1 MRSKVFKI
9 CKNNSVNRR
18 FLYNFA
24 FLESIDELCSV
35 LGLDMNMPD
44 PDENEFH
51 SDSDQEGGNKKSQK
65 GKKVMRMNPLAAK
78 MAKKAAATSTDKAVS
93 ENSHSHI
100 LSVEIDFK

>member
-1 MRSKVFKI
+1 MK
-9 CKNNSVNRR
+9 CR
-18 FLYNFA
+18 FLYNFT

-35 LGLDMNMPD
+35 LGLDMSMPD
-44 PDENEFH
+44 PDEKEFH

-93 ENSHSHI
+93 E
-100 LSVEIDFK
+100 K